1 MNERRLI
8 VRSVRLTPTINKKLE
23 QIADY
28 EDRTV
33 SKVLQRLLDKSVL
46 EYHQNLS
53 IKDIDFIKFVEKWDE
68 VENAEIKE
76 KKLKRDIKQPE

>member
-8 VRSVRLTPTINKKLE
+8 VRSVRLTPTINKYLE
-23 QIADY
+23 QIAAF

-33 SKVLQRLLDKSVL
+33 SKVLQRLLDKAVL
-46 EYHQNLS
+46 EYHQNL
-53 IKDIDFIKFVEKWDE
+53 KDIDFIKFVEKWDE

>member
-8 VRSVRLTPTINKKLE
+8 VRSVRLTPTINKYLE
-23 QIADY
+23 QIAAF

-33 SKVLQRLLDKSVL
+33 SKTIQRLLDKAVL
-46 EYHQNLS
+46 EYHQNL
-53 IKDIDFIKFVEKWDE
+53 KDIDFIKFVEKWDE